1 MHAHSAASAP
11 ITAVVRLRP
20 SALSPRWL
28 CLAPRQPP
36 CTAASTHAASHHR
49 SCLRTIRP
57 AHTLDESRYIP
68 RTLEG
73 YIHVRTHPC
82 RRACTCTHGNR
93 LSQPN
98 GLQANG
104 LQASKPST
112 PRQEI
117 EAWRAP
123 RPTAGGEAAGGDD
136 PATAPPPPLPEPP
149 PPPPL
154 QAPPPPP
161 GQPPTLLNAT
171 AFLPHPDL
179 PLPPTPPTPTLSPR
193 GKSQQRR
200 VPTVGQKAL
209 SGGSPARRSPARP
222 PGVRPPS
229 ADAAE
234 RLASPGRRESLP
246 GPWDVEA
253 PSPGNRLSFPSE
265 YAGLVERPS
274 SGARGSRPRS
284 ATRPGSATRSATRLG
299 DPAPAPKRGGLTLS
313 LPVAQ
318 AQAVAGYACSL
329 PRKGAPP
336 SPQTT
341 PRQRRPS
348 HPTAA
353 CRSMLAASPRQGPRL
368 SRPTAR
374 PAAPLC
380 GSVLQGGEVSW
391 APGHR
396 RGCARA
402 RRSHCSRQPPFL
414 FDHSRPNSPPLSPPL
429 ENLPRAPLSPPLENL
444 PRAPGAREL
453 RAQRWV
459 AERREAP
466 HRREPLRTTKAGS
479 NGGGGGSG
487 SSSGGGGRDWREL
500 LDYGKGGAQQ
510 TGIQPSRRPRPVTLS
525 VAAVGPGQ
533 GGPFAA
539 SVRLVED
546 PSKDPMRGR
555 PMLGSHYE

>member
-1 MHAHSAASAP
+1 MHMHMHAHAHARTCS
-11 ITAVVRLRP
+11 RLR
-20 SALSPRWL
+20 
-28 CLAPRQPP
+28 
-36 CTAASTHAASHHR
+36 SHHR
-49 SCLRTIRP
+49 SGPPPPLRPEPTLALSRP
-57 AHTLDESRYIP
+57 TPTPLHRSL
-68 RTLEG
+68 
-73 YIHVRTHPC
+73 HPC
-82 RRACTCTHGNR
+82 CLPSPQLPPHHPPCAYPRREPLHPPNARGIHTCTHTPMPPCMHMHTGNR

-299 DPAPAPKRGGLTLS
+299 DPAPPPKRGGLTLS

-318 AQAVAGYACSL
+318 TQAVAGYACSL

-368 SRPTAR
+368 RRPTAR

-380 GSVLQGGEVSW
+380 GSLLQGGERLI
-391 APGHR
+391 G
-396 RGCARA
+396 
-402 RRSHCSRQPPFL
+402 
-414 FDHSRPNSPPLSPPL
+414 RP
-429 ENLPRAPLSPPLENL
+429 AT
-444 PRAPGAREL
+444 AAGAREH
-453 RAQRWV
+453 A
-459 AERREAP
+459 AP
-466 HRREPLRTTKAGS
+466 TAFF
-479 NGGGGGSG
+479 
-487 SSSGGGGRDWREL
+487 
-500 LDYGKGGAQQ
+500 
-510 TGIQPSRRPRPVTLS
+510 V
-525 VAAVGPGQ
+525 
-533 GGPFAA
+533 
-539 SVRLVED
+539 
-546 PSKDPMRGR
+546 
-555 PMLGSHYE
+555 